1 MAEKKNVRPTWAMVR
16 DLERRLA
23 SQIDGTSMLVADCD
37 GWREL
42 YREKCML
49 VENKDERISMLE
61 DKCSAIEK
69 SNRLMDEE
77 LSVVRSKNA
86 FLSELCDFKAA
97 QVYRLENMGF
107 WERVRRVFFKHSK
120 GYKDEQ

>member
-42 YREKCML
+42 YREKCM
-49 VENKDERISMLE
+49 RISVLE

-69 SNRLMDEE
+69 SNRLMDDE
-77 LSVVRSKNA
+77 LSMVRSKNA

-97 QVYRLENMGF
+97 QVYRMENMGF